1 MKYSLQ
7 GELRGEGG
15 FEFSEGPDPQ
25 ISYCILPHA
34 AFFDRRYGHV
44 AITPEKTKM
53 MADNF
58 DKGYPQGYRP
68 PVKFGHGGDAPS
80 PGVISNAQSRGDGLW
95 ITFSLDDEALES
107 VKKGRFRH
115 MSAEF
120 VDEYMDKA
128 TGQEVGAVLVGAALT
143 NAPAHPRAGAFRFSD
158 EEGAWRYLD
167 DQEDAS
173 APQASQEGVMN
184 SMDVKKF
191 EELQA
196 RIEELERVS
205 KDKDKALSDVT
216 AEAQAQ
222 AEKVRLLSDEAAQ
235 LRSAVDARTMAIEA
249 LKREQRRGEIRAFSE
264 EWKGKGIPPVV
275 MDRLVAF
282 VELNDM
288 AEVKALSDDGG
299 TVSVDVLKAL
309 SDVFAVFPKVPMGA
323 QGKQPSTQKLSEDE
337 DALVAG
343 IVALANGTSGK

>member
-1 MKYSLQ
+1 
-7 GELRGEGG
+7 
-15 FEFSEGPDPQ
+15 
-25 ISYCILPHA
+25 
-34 AFFDRRYGHV
+34 V

-120 VDEYMDKA
+120 VDDYMDKGS
-128 TGQEVGAVLVGAALT
+128 GQMVGPVLVGAALT
-143 NAPAHPRAGAFRFSD
+143 NAPAHPKAGVFRFS
-158 EEGAWRYLD
+158 EEDGAWEYSD
-167 DQEDAS
+167 GPGDAE
-173 APQASQEGVMN
+173 ALQEGEKT
-184 SMDVKKF
+184 SMDEKKF
-191 EELQA
+191 ADLQA
-196 RIEELERVS
+196 RLEELERGMAA
-205 KDKDKALSDVT
+205 KEKALADVS
-216 AEAQAQ
+216 AVAQEQ
-222 AEKVRLLSDEAAQ
+222 SEKVRLLSDEAAQ
-235 LRSAVDARTMAIEA
+235 LRGAVEDRTKTINA
-249 LKREQRRGEIRAFSE
+249 LKREQRRGEIRAFAD
-264 EWKGKGIPPVV
+264 EWKSRGIPPVV